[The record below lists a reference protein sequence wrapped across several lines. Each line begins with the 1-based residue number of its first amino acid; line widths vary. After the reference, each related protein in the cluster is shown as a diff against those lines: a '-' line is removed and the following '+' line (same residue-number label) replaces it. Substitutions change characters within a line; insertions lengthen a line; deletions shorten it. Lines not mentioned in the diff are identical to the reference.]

1 MGDHAD
7 ESGEPVES
15 YCVHWSERSCVSG
28 LQSHQDDFGD
38 FGRPAANPSILEL
51 RLEAKV
57 KLYTTPDLIVESPG
71 RAWVIFA
78 ALRIEDKGDEADVSL
93 CVLQLDKPVAFRA
106 AVLNEHGTIQAGIN
120 LLHRAFTLEKKTE
133 VIDGSGVKPLWKFEA
148 KRNEKDDCFDL
159 FVVAHWE
166 KWNEAGILWD
176 ARFFLAQDDRQLS
189 PRNMGFDAFYKR
201 CTREMGLK
209 YRRKGKSRK

>member
-1 MGDHAD
+1 M
-7 ESGEPVES
+7 SGP
-15 YCVHWSERSCVSG
+15 
-28 LQSHQDDFGD
+28 QSHQDDCGD
-38 FGRPAANPSILEL
+38 FGRPAANPGILEF

-71 RAWVIFA
+71 GAWVTFA
-78 ALRIEDKGDEADVSL
+78 ALRIEDKGAGVDVSL
-93 CVLQLDKPVAFRA
+93 CVVPPLDKPVAFRA

-148 KRNEKDDCFDL
+148 KRNEKDDRFDL
-159 FVVAHWE
+159 FVIAHWE
-166 KWNEAGILWD
+166 EWNEAGILWD

-189 PRNMGFDAFYKR
+189 PRNMGLDAFRKR
-201 CTREMGLK
+201 YTQMGLK
-209 YRRKGKSRK
+209 YMA